1 MNTTINTVDS
11 PVGEIR
17 IFKLTNRQG
26 ASVEL
31 SSLGAGVLSIVVPD
45 RDGHLDDVVL
55 GYDNI
60 LDYIGD
66 GPCAG
71 KIPGRYANRIAK
83 GYFEIDGIGYN
94 LAVNC
99 GPNHLH
105 GGPGGFMN
113 RNWEARLIDE
123 CTVEFTYKSIDGEEG
138 YPGNL
143 TATAT
148 YHWTDSDQL
157 TLDLKAVADK
167 KTVVNLTNHCYFNL
181 DGQSSGSALGHR
193 LRLNASRCLHTDAA
207 LTPTGILDDV
217 AGTPMDFTSIKQVGK
232 DIDADFEPLRNG
244 KGYDHCWVID
254 SGSASGEMVEA
265 AHLEAERSG
274 RVLDIS
280 TTQPAVQVYTGNWL
294 TGSPTG
300 KGGVEYH
307 DYDAVAIECQGFP
320 DAPNHKNFPSQ
331 LLLPGDIYHQVISF
345 RFSVLP

>member
-1 MNTTINTVDS
+1 MDS
-11 PVGEIR
+11 PIGEIK
-17 IFKLTNRQG
+17 IFKFINSQG
-26 ASVEL
+26 ASVTL

-71 KIPGRYANRIAK
+71 KIPGRYANRIAN

-105 GGPGGFMN
+105 GGPTGFMN
-113 RNWEARLIDE
+113 RNWQARQIDDS
-123 CTVEFTYKSIDGEEG
+123 TVEFTYKSIDGEEG

-148 YHWTDSDQL
+148 YRWDDSNRL
-157 TLDLKAVADK
+157 TLSLKAVTDK

-181 DGQSSGSALGHR
+181 DGQSAGSALGHR
-193 LRLNASRCLHTDAA
+193 LRLNALRCLHTDGA
-207 LTPTGILDDV
+207 LTPTGKLDDV
-217 AGTPMDFTSIKQVGK
+217 AGTPMDFTTLKTVGR
-232 DIDADFEPLRNG
+232 DINADFQPLRDG

-254 SGSASGEMVEA
+254 RDSEIDDGLIEA

-274 RVLDIS
+274 RVLDVF

-294 TGSPTG
+294 TGSPIG
-300 KGGVEYH
+300 KGGIEYH

-320 DAPNHKNFPSQ
+320 DAPNHSNFPSQ
-331 LLLPGDIYHQVISF
+331 LLHPGRLYSHTISYS
-345 RFSVLP
+345 FSANR

>member
-1 MNTTINTVDS
+1 MNTTLRSVDS
-11 PVGEIR
+11 PHGEIK
-17 IFKLTNRQG
+17 IYKFTNNHG

-55 GYDNI
+55 GYADI

-71 KIPGRYANRIAK
+71 KIPGRYANRIAN
-83 GYFEIDGIGYN
+83 GYFEIDGVGYN

-105 GGPGGFMN
+105 GGPTGFMN
-113 RNWEARLIDE
+113 RNWKSRLLDD
-123 CTVEFTYKSIDGEEG
+123 CSVEFTYLSVDGEEG

-143 TATAT
+143 TATAI
-148 YHWTDSDQL
+148 YRWSDANEL
-157 TLDLKAVADK
+157 SLELKAVSDK

-181 DGQSSGSALGHR
+181 DGESAGSALNHK
-193 LRLNASRCLHTDAA
+193 LKLNASHCLHTDSA
-207 LTPTGILDDV
+207 LTPTGELDDV
-217 AGTPMDFTSIKQVGK
+217 SGTPMDFTSIKPVGR
-232 DIDADFEPLRNG
+232 DIGTDFVPLRYG

-254 SGSASGEMVEA
+254 RGRDKEGLVEA
-265 AHLEAERSG
+265 AHLEAGISG
-274 RVLDIS
+274 RVLDVF

-294 TGSPTG
+294 TGSPVG
-300 KGGVEYH
+300 KSGKEYN

-320 DAPNHKNFPSQ
+320 DAPNHQGFPSQ
-331 LLLPGDIYHQVISF
+331 LLNPGDEYRHVICY
-345 RFSVLP
+345 RFSHN